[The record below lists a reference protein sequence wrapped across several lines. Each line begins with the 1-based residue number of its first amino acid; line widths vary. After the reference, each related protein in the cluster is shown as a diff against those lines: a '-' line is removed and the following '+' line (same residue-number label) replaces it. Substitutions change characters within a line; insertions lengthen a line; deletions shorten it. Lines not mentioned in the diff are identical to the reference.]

1 MLSHF
6 FLHPAA
12 APPDCALPCLSCA
25 LPPLTPLHMYTI
37 GYDIGSSSVKAAL
50 VEAATGRV
58 LARVTAPAT
67 EMEMDAPEVG
77 WAEQNPED
85 WFRYLAEATR
95 DILART
101 QVQKED
107 IKAVGIGYQ
116 MHGLVLVDAA
126 YAVVRPAIIWCD
138 GRAVATGER
147 AFQGIGSAVCLAHCL
162 NSPGN
167 FTAAKLKW
175 VADHE
180 PANYQRAKYA
190 LLPGDFIALRLTGEA
205 TTTITGLSEGV
216 FWDFKNNQLATLVL
230 GEMNLDEAMI
240 PPRVPAVGRQGV
252 VTPSAAAAIGLAP
265 GTVVGY
271 RAGDQPNNAL
281 SLNVLASGEVA
292 ATGGTSGV
300 VYGVT
305 NRLVFDPD
313 QRVNAFAHVNH
324 SATDVRIGVLLCI
337 NGAGILH
344 RWVKKLLGGENLSY
358 GDMEQ
363 LASEVPPGCDGLHFL
378 PFGNGPERM
387 LGNKNVGA
395 HLLGLDLNRHGRA
408 HLVRAGLEGIAFAF
422 VYGMQIMK
430 ELGVDLSTI
439 RVGNDNL
446 FQSEVFRRTIATLT
460 GAIIEIH
467 NTTGAVGAALASAVS
482 VGLVDDL
489 AAAVG
494 RQEVLATITPD
505 PDSAALTIAYE
516 RWAAALLRLMNAEQ
530 V

>member
-1 MLSHF
+1 
-6 FLHPAA
+6 
-12 APPDCALPCLSCA
+12 
-25 LPPLTPLHMYTI
+25 MYTI

-50 VEAATGRV
+50 VEAKTGKV

-67 EMEMDAPEVG
+67 EMGMDAPEPG

-85 WFRYLAEATR
+85 WYKYVVAATQ

-101 QVQKED
+101 QVQGKD

-116 MHGLVLVDAA
+116 MHGLVLVDAEQN
-126 YAVVRPAIIWCD
+126 VVRPSIIWCD
-138 GRAVATGER
+138 GRAVETGDR
-147 AFQGIGSAVCLAHCL
+147 AFKSIGSETCLSHCL

-175 VADHE
+175 VADNE
-180 PANYQRAKYA
+180 PENYARAKYA
-190 LLPGDFIALRLTGEA
+190 MLPGDYIALRLTGEA
-205 TTTITGLSEGV
+205 TTTVTGLSEGV
-216 FWDFKNNQLATLVL
+216 FWDFKEDHLANLVL
-230 GEMNLDEAMI
+230 DEMGLDKSLI
-240 PPRVPAVGRQGV
+240 PPRVPAVGKQGV
-252 VTPSAAAAIGLAP
+252 LNETAAKELGLEP

-281 SLNVLASGEVA
+281 SLNVLAPGEVA

-305 NRLVFDPD
+305 DQLAFDPG
-313 QRVNAFAHVNH
+313 QRVNSFAHVNH
-324 SATDVRIGVLLCI
+324 EGDTPRIGVLLCI

-344 RWVKKLLGGENLSY
+344 RWVKNLVGEASLSY
-358 GDMEQ
+358 GDME
-363 LASEVPPGCDGLHFL
+363 AMAAKVPVGCDGLHFL

-395 HLLGLDLNRHGRA
+395 HLLGLDLNRHDKT
-408 HLVRAGLEGIAFAF
+408 HVVRAGLEGIAFAF
-422 VYGMQIMK
+422 VYGMKVLK

-446 FQSEVFRRTIATLT
+446 FQSKVFSSTIATLT
-460 GAIIEIH
+460 GATIEVH

-482 VGLVDDL
+482 VGLADDL
-489 AAAVG
+489 PAAVG
-494 RQEVLATITPD
+494 RQEVLSSVAPQ
-505 PDSAALTIAYE
+505 SNFSELEAAYQ
-516 RWAAALLRLMNAEQ
+516 RW
-530 V
+530 